1 MSNMTEYLQYRAL
14 TAKYNTHHTINR
26 AVESELPGKQVCSTL
41 SHELVS
47 RMENILALLGMTKRQ
62 LIEMAIIN
70 ALDEAEEIIECLEVI
85 ESHDWSGSDEK

>member
-14 TAKYNTHHTINR
+14 TAKYNTQHTLIR

-41 SHELVS
+41 SHELVT
-47 RMENILALLGMTKRQ
+47 RMENVLAILGMTKRQ

-70 ALDEAEEIIECLEVI
+70 ALDEAEEIIQCLEVI